1 MAKCVLGAPPLL
13 SWTRLAKTCISGIS
27 PDGVQMTYLDQVD
40 PRNSWEPVVRFPAKS
55 DTKQPIHALRRGHA
69 IRALIMDI
77 FGGVSPCDI
86 YANGAFSGVLGS
98 SSRKKKRKT
107 MGSMHDDRLRAMSAM
122 VATVAMIATMMS
134 ASLPSMIT
142 MMMNTTTSILLAT
155 QQPCP
160 TNLP

>member
-1 MAKCVLGAPPLL
+1 MAKSVLGAPPLL

-77 FGGVSPCDI
+77 LGGVSPCDV
-86 YANGAFSGVLGS
+86 Y
-98 SSRKKKRKT
+98 
-107 MGSMHDDRLRAMSAM
+107 
-122 VATVAMIATMMS
+122 ATVHS
-134 ASLPSMIT
+134 AGHWDR
-142 MMMNTTTSILLAT
+142 
-155 QQPCP
+155 QVGQRKHKR
-160 TNLP
+160 